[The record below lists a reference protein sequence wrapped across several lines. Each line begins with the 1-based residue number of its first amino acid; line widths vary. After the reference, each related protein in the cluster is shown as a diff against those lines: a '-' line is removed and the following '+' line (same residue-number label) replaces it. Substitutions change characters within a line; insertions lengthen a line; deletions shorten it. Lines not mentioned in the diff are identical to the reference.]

1 MTKTAV
7 RKAKG
12 IMAGIV
18 AGSAVSLITFYS
30 SKPKP
35 AKTFRKKA
43 AKALDAV
50 GTVMQNIA
58 DITK

>member
-1 MTKTAV
+1 MSKTTA

-12 IMAGIV
+12 IMAGII
-18 AGSAVSLITFYS
+18 AGSAASLITFYS
-30 SKPKP
+30 AKPKP

-43 AKALDAV
+43 AKALDTI